1 MTMTADI
8 SRNEQRVT
16 AVAEA
21 YGWHVEKRDWVTGVT
36 TYRKHGRGY
45 VSVYFASNGRVVSIR
60 TARKYFAR
68 PSAARAI
75 EYLTA

>member
-8 SRNEQRVT
+8 TRNEQRVT
-16 AVAEA
+16 EAAEA
-21 YGWHVEKRDWVTGVT
+21 NGWHVESRNWLTGVT

-60 TARKYFAR
+60 TARLCFHR
-68 PSAARAI
+68 PPAARAI
-75 EYLTA
+75 EYLSA

>member
-1 MTMTADI
+1 MTTI
-8 SRNEQRVT
+8 EHITRTEQRVT
-16 AVAEA
+16 EAAEA
-21 YGWHVEKRDWVTGVT
+21 NGWHVEKRDWLTGVT

-60 TARKYFAR
+60 TARKYFDR

-75 EYLTA
+75 EYPSA

>member
-1 MTMTADI
+1 MTTTEHI
-8 SRNEQRVT
+8 TRNEQRVT

-21 YGWHVEKRDWVTGVT
+21 NGWHVEKRDWVTGVT

-60 TARKYFAR
+60 TARKCFAR

-75 EYLTA
+75 EHLSA